1 MRILFLYS
9 CLPLGGIETFLVRM
23 IKQLHGRNIPVT
35 VLFFTHK
42 FDEGLL
48 NELKQYATVCHW
60 DDYVYAPRF
69 FKKGFPILKLL
80 FPLRIDK
87 LKREILSNVT
97 HIHAPDTN
105 SMLFSARLL
114 KLNPGI
120 NLTTGVYHI
129 NEFNV
134 KTFTGSF
141 FGKKINEFL
150 QKLPSQ
156 NITFYS
162 EMSRSFYESGY
173 DGKFGESNLVPIG
186 INLEKYEGCQS
197 GVQNKRVVSIGRLT
211 AWKKYNFQMI
221 EIIKSMNKKGVF
233 LHYDSYGDG
242 IEREKLEQIVKEE
255 RLEKQII
262 FHSGVP
268 YHLFKETIN
277 DSLMFIGA
285 GTALIEAS
293 ACAIPAMIGIENEQ
307 DPVTY
312 GFLHN
317 THTYSYQEKGLDYP
331 VNFIETYIDKLL
343 NQSKDEYEEECNK
356 ARKRAFDFSIQKSE
370 EVFCEMIKNSRNFKF
385 TIRWTESLFFVI
397 SLSMHLIMSKIKG
410 TYGESFFKRL

>member
-23 IKQLHGRNIPVT
+23 IKQLHNRNIQVT
-35 VLFFTHK
+35 VLFFTTK

-48 NELKQYATVCHW
+48 NELKSYATVYHW
-60 DDYVYAPRF
+60 DDYVYMPVF
-69 FKKGFPILKLL
+69 FRKTFPILKLL
-80 FPLRIDK
+80 FPLKVRKFKND
-87 LKREILSNVT
+87 ILSDIT

-114 KLNPGI
+114 KLKPGI
-120 NLTTGVYHI
+120 NITTGVYHI

-134 KTFTGSF
+134 KDFTGSF

-150 QKLPSQ
+150 RKLPAQ

-162 EMSRSFYESGY
+162 EMSRAFYETDY
-173 DGKFGESNLVPIG
+173 DQKFGGSNIVPIG
-186 INLEKYEGCQS
+186 INLEKYEGSQS
-197 GVQNKRVVSIGRLT
+197 GVQNKRIVSIGRLT

-221 EIIKSMNKKGVF
+221 EIIKSMNSQGVA

-242 IEREKLEQIVKEE
+242 IERENLEEIVKNEN
-255 RLEKQII
+255 LQSQIK
-262 FHSGVP
+262 FHPGVP

-293 ACAIPAMIGIENEQ
+293 ACAIPALIGIENEQ
-307 DPVTY
+307 EPITY
-312 GFLHN
+312 GFLHD
-317 THTYSYQEKGLDYP
+317 THTYSYQEKGLDYS
-331 VNFIETYIDKLL
+331 VNAIETYIFKLL
-343 NQSKDEYEEECNK
+343 NQSSEEYQAECDK
-356 ARKRAFDFSIQKSE
+356 ARKRAFAFSIQKSE
-370 EVFCEMIKNSRNFKF
+370 EIFCKMINDSKNFNFKLN
-385 TIRWTESLFFVI
+385 WADSLFFVI
-397 SLSMHLIMSKIKG
+397 SLSIHLMMSKIKG
-410 TYGESFFKRL
+410 TYELSFFKRL